1 MGYLQHCG
9 QQAQV
14 HDTPNIKFK
23 LLNLLL
29 DSASPATAQKFA
41 EHGFHGSQEHKPR
54 DEIVNATHVA
64 IKQHANAR
72 KALVTQLNPSHT
84 VNKSAVS

>member
-1 MGYLQHCG
+1 MGYLQHFG

-23 LLNLLL
+23 LLNYLL

-41 EHGFHGSQEHKPR
+41 ERGFHGSQEHKPR

-84 VNKSAVS
+84 VNKCAVK

>member
-1 MGYLQHCG
+1 M
-9 QQAQV
+9 
-14 HDTPNIKFK
+14 HDTPNSKLK
-23 LLNLLL
+23 LLNHLS

-41 EHGFHGSQEHKPR
+41 KHGFRGYQEHVSW

-64 IKQHANAR
+64 IKQRANAR

-84 VNKSAVS
+84 VNQSAVS